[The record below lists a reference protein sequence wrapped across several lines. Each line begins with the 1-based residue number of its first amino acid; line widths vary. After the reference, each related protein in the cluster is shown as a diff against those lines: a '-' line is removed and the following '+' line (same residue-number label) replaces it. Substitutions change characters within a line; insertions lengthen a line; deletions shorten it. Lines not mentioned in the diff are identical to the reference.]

1 MPQLSNNTMNISKMT
16 ITRLKQE
23 LTQRGLPANGLVE
36 RLTKAM
42 VLKNSN
48 EVLLANRKGLS

>member
-1 MPQLSNNTMNISKMT
+1 MIVKH
-16 ITRLKQE
+16 LKQE